1 MFRNRQIEER
11 EAEAPSL
18 HLLEE
23 TIRRNA
29 RVFQALLYRNQE
41 GIVLVTSEMIL
52 LRVVHPILNHTES
65 ELIGLSPL
73 SFVHPD
79 DAASLQRAFSQL
91 LAGQEKTAVCEFRAA
106 DSDGSWRWLELHMT
120 DLLDDP
126 DVAAILFNY
135 RDVTSRK
142 QYQEMA
148 QRLAAYLGCSEYA
161 MFSQDSGGTILDWN
175 SGAELAFGYSA
186 VEIIGQNISLL
197 IPPNQLDRETAIRA
211 RIARGLQ
218 VPEYTATRIHRDG
231 RAVSVLVKPSA
242 IPDRTPPA
250 MIQISRLADAHSDVK
265 MYV

>member
-1 MFRNRQIEER
+1 MFRNRRIEER
-11 EAEAPSL
+11 EAEAPGL

-29 RVFQALLYRNQE
+29 RVFQALLFRNQE
-41 GIVLVTSEMIL
+41 GIALVTSEMIL

-73 SFVHPD
+73 SFIHPD
-79 DAASLQRAFSQL
+79 DAASLQQAFSHL
-91 LAGQEKTAVCEFRAA
+91 LAGQEKTATCECRAA
-106 DSDGSWRWLELHMT
+106 DTDGSWRWLELHMT

-135 RDVTSRK
+135 RDVTERK
-142 QYQEMA
+142 LYREMA
-148 QRLAAYLGCSEYA
+148 QRLAGYLACPEYA
-161 MFSQDSGGTILDWN
+161 MFTQDLGGVILDWN

-186 VEIIGQNISLL
+186 EEIVGRNISVL

-218 VPEYTATRIHRDG
+218 VPEYIATRLRRDG
-231 RAVSVLVKPSA
+231 KAVSVLVKPSA
-242 IPDRTPPA
+242 VPDRKPPA
-250 MIQISRLADAHSDVK
+250 MVQISRLADANSDVK